1 MSSIL
6 IYGYGN
12 PGRQDDG
19 LGTALVEALE
29 KWLAAAAPRPGL
41 DLDANYQLNAEDA
54 LAVAG
59 HDTVIFVDATAD
71 TAGAPFT
78 FRPLVPAAA
87 VSFSTHAMAPETVLA
102 LCQELYGKC
111 PPAHLLAI
119 RGQSW
124 EPNAAM
130 TPAAATNLAAALAFL
145 KSYLGTTF

>member
-19 LGTALVEALE
+19 LGPALVDALE

-71 TAGAPFT
+71 TDGAPFT
-78 FRPLVPAAA
+78 FRPLAPAATIA
-87 VSFSTHAMAPETVLA
+87 FSTHALAPETVLA
-102 LCQELYGKC
+102 LCRELYGKS
-111 PPAHLLAI
+111 PAAHLLAI

-130 TPAAATNLAAALAFL
+130 TPAATANLATALAFI
-145 KSYLGTTF
+145 KSFLGTPF

>member
-19 LGTALVEALE
+19 LGPALVDALE
-29 KWLAAAAPRPGL
+29 NWLAAAPRPGL

-54 LAVAG
+54 LAVAN

-71 TAGAPFT
+71 TDGAPFS

-87 VSFSTHAMAPETVLA
+87 IAFSTHALAPETVLA
-102 LCQELYGKC
+102 LCRELYGKS
-111 PPAHLLAI
+111 PAAHLLAI
-119 RGQSW
+119 RGQAW
-124 EPNAAM
+124 EPNASM
-130 TPAAATNLAAALAFL
+130 TPAATANLAAALAFI
-145 KSYLGTTF
+145 KSFLGNTF